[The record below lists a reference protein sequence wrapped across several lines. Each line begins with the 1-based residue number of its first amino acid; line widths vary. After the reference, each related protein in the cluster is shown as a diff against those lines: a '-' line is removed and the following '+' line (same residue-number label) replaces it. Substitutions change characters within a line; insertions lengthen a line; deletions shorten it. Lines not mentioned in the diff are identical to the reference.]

1 MLNTDM
7 TLQEA
12 VNIPH
17 VSNRNGLTEL
27 EADTKA
33 ETLAESLRQMGHNV
47 KIRDLN
53 SGLHAIRRL
62 PNGKWESGVD
72 NRREGL
78 ALGEE

>member
-7 TLQEA
+7 ELQEA
-12 VNIPH
+12 VNVPH

-27 EADTKA
+27 EANTQA
-33 ETLAESLRQMGHNV
+33 ETLANSLTMMGHSV
-47 KIRDLN
+47 KVRDLN